1 MLIVNTGLAQYSWLM
16 VKKKE
21 TKPPIP
27 ETYRKATTLWLT
39 RRRIHKHK
47 TKYATLWEASKDFTR
62 TKLFKKITKHI
73 KKQMI
78 AKHSEGYYQRFL
90 EDEQKQI
97 KFVLNMFRH
106 LKKFEEDYFTPWP
119 KSLHQDEQ
127 SGFTPPKW
135 IIAMGKD
142 VGKDGKALPNRTRQ
156 QYAKFKRANKKP
168 LADRLKEKKEL
179 QNFYKKN

>member
-1 MLIVNTGLAQYSWLM
+1 
-16 VKKKE
+16 
-21 TKPPIP
+21 
-27 ETYRKATTLWLT
+27 
-39 RRRIHKHK
+39 
-47 TKYATLWEASKDFTR
+47 
-62 TKLFKKITKHI
+62 
-73 KKQMI
+73 MI

-106 LKKFEEDYFTPWP
+106 LKKFEEDYFTSWP